1 MGKQISFADFSQH
14 TFTQTHYIVKAE
26 INEAGNDFNIANF
39 IYRTYGED
47 YIHNDSVDDSLN
59 ERSAE
64 DYRFLDDSLLPEN
77 DFRNRRRNFSGNIAI
92 ATYK

>member
-1 MGKQISFADFSQH
+1 
-14 TFTQTHYIVKAE
+14 
-26 INEAGNDFNIANF
+26 
-39 IYRTYGED
+39 
-47 YIHNDSVDDSLN
+47 VDDSLN